1 MNNITLKK
9 YILNY
14 LYIIIAFVL
23 AVSLSYFILPRIL
36 LISYKKKLFDEID
49 DRKIHTQQI
58 PRLGGVCFPLIVLL
72 ILLFISG
79 VRYIYGNGLE
89 QPDSNS
95 TLLEFVF

>member
-1 MNNITLKK
+1 MTKEELNHLNVFDSLITKWDHHFK
-9 YILNY
+9 IENILNY

-23 AVSLSYFILPRIL
+23 AISLSYFILPRIL

-72 ILLFISG
+72 ILLLISG
-79 VRYIYGNGLE
+79 VRYI
-89 QPDSNS
+89 
-95 TLLEFVF
+95 